1 MTHGGADATGAHGET
16 GMTGTTD
23 AGRHR
28 ADDDGPPHAEAV
40 GALLRGELV
49 VMPTDTVYGLAADPF
64 DKAAV
69 DRLLTAKGRGRE
81 KPSGVLIGTWDQ
93 LDLVVAPLAP
103 VARALAEHFWPG
115 ALSLVV
121 PQAED
126 LGWDLGETGGTV
138 MVRMPADPVAR
149 ELLTLAGP
157 LAVSSANL
165 HGEPAAT
172 TAEEARRQLGTRAAV
187 YVDSGPAAIGTPS
200 TIVRCVGDSYE
211 VLRLGAVTVEE
222 IAAVVRDLRT

>member
-1 MTHGGADATGAHGET
+1 
-16 GMTGTTD
+16 MTGVQ
-23 AGRHR
+23 A
-28 ADDDGPPHAEAV
+28 ALVEALAAV
-40 GALLRGELV
+40 RRGELV

-64 DKAAV
+64 DKVSV

-81 KPSGVLIGTWDQ
+81 RPSGVLIGTWDQ
-93 LDLVVAPLAP
+93 LDLVTAPLAP
-103 VARALAEHFWPG
+103 VARALAERFWPG

-149 ELLTLAGP
+149 ELLTMAGP

-165 HGEPAAT
+165 HGEPPAT
-172 TAEEARRQLGTRAAV
+172 TAEEAARQLGTRAAV
-187 YVDSGPAAIGTPS
+187 YVDSGPAALGTPS
-200 TIVRCVGDSYE
+200 TIVRCVGAGWE
-211 VLRLGAVTVEE
+211 VLRLGAVSVEE
-222 IAAVVRDLRT
+222 IEAVVRDLRT